1 MKLTFEEVRHIAQLA
16 RLELTPE
23 EVDLF
28 SRQLNDIL
36 GYMEQLNA
44 QDTEGVE
51 PTFHALHL
59 SNAFRE
65 DRVIP
70 SLPQEEALALA
81 PEEARAA
88 FAVPK
93 VIG

>member
-1 MKLTFEEVRHIAQLA
+1 MKLTPEEVLHIAQLA
-16 RLELTPE
+16 RLHLTPE

-44 QDTEGVE
+44 LDTAGVE

-59 SNAFRE
+59 INAFRE
-65 DRVIP
+65 DRVLP

-81 PEEARAA
+81 PEQARSA

-93 VIG
+93 VI

>member
-1 MKLTFEEVRHIAQLA
+1 MKLTPEEVLHIAQLA
-16 RLELTPE
+16 RLHLSPE

-44 QDTEGVE
+44 LDTEGVE

-59 SNAFRE
+59 INAFRG
-65 DRVIP
+65 DLVQP
-70 SLPQEEALALA
+70 SFSQEEALAIA
-81 PEEARAA
+81 PEQARSA
-88 FAVPK
+88 FVVPK
-93 VIG
+93 VI